1 MLNFCDKIFTVMRR
15 FCYKK
20 LFVYFLIIL
29 LLSTP
34 ILGWGGKTHQKI
46 AKEAFYALPKEY
58 QKKLSP
64 YFDEIIDG
72 STAPDRIY
80 RDFDSHIY
88 HVYGS
93 KGKGPE
99 KVREKYLEIIRLIQD
114 KKPWR
119 LIAFQLGVLSHYI
132 ADLNQPLHTATS
144 KTENLF
150 HSKYEKDAEVIEPK
164 RPKSLKYISY
174 PMSYIIERA
183 KIASKYYSDIE
194 RAYLRG
200 KGFSD
205 VSKITQRQ
213 IDEATFDVASYFY
226 SALER
231 GTRGTSFIDLVNDL
245 IDYIKGIFF
254 RLKREVTK

>member
-1 MLNFCDKIFTVMRR
+1 MRR

-20 LFVYFLIIL
+20 LFVYFIIIFLLI
-29 LLSTP
+29 TP
-34 ILGWGGKTHQKI
+34 IFGWGSKTHQKI

-58 QKKLSP
+58 QKRLSP
-64 YFDEIIDG
+64 YLDEIIEG

-80 RDFDSHIY
+80 RDFDNHIY
-88 HVYGS
+88 HVNGS

-99 KVREKYLEIIRLIQD
+99 KIREKYLEIVRLIQD

-144 KTENLF
+144 KSENLF

-164 RPKSLKYISY
+164 KPQSLKYISY
-174 PMSYIIERA
+174 PMSYIIEKA
-183 KIASKYYSDIE
+183 KISSKYYIDVE

-200 KGFSD
+200 NGFSD
-205 VSKITQRQ
+205 VSKITQKQ
-213 IDEATFDVASYFY
+213 INEATFDVASYFY

-231 GTRGTSFIDLVNDL
+231 GTRGTSFRDLLNDF
-245 IDYIKGIFF
+245 IDYIKAMFF
-254 RLKREVTK
+254 R